1 MSTADQFKE
10 KFRQWAEV
18 YMSRSMADTVRF
30 VKQSEMSFAQYGT
43 LMQLNHVQQC
53 GVTDIA
59 NRLGV
64 TNAAA
69 SQLIDKLVQ
78 TELVER
84 TEDEHDRRVKQL
96 TLTAKGREW
105 VERAAQARMGWISYL
120 ADLLT
125 PAQREQAIRTFDDLI
140 GALHDAPTPDA
151 TPVDG

>member
-1 MSTADQFKE
+1 MSSAEEFKE
-10 KFRQWAEV
+10 TFRQWAEV

-30 VKQSEMSFAQYGT
+30 VKRSEMSFAQYGT

-105 VERAAQARMGWISYL
+105 VETATKARMDWINYL

-125 PAQREQAIRTFDDLI
+125 PEQRANAIRTFADLI
-140 GALHDAPTPDA
+140 AALENAPQPEA
-151 TPVDG
+151 APLE